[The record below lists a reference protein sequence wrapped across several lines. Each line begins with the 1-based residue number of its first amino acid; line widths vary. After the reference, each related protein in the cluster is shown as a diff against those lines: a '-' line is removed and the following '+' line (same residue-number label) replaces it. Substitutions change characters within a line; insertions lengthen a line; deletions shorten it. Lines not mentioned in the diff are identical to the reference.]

1 MQEQIKALDEVV
13 RQLSLEQQR
22 EVRDFAEFLLSKQ
35 PPRQRR
41 RPRFAWAGVLVEMR
55 DQYTSVDLQ
64 HEIAKWRL
72 TMNETLKVLQ

>member
-1 MQEQIKALDEVV
+1 MQEQIKTLDEIV
-13 RQLSLEQQR
+13 RQLSPEQQH

-35 PPRQRR
+35 SPLQRR
-41 RPRFAWAGVLVEMR
+41 RPRFAWAGALVEMR

-72 TMNETLKVLQ
+72 SGE